1 MRSASPKQ
9 QRHPTGRISEKR
21 NDENDQTVY
30 HHHSAD
36 VAALW
41 GSDVSSPTQAE
52 PLWNY
57 LPFDTWIKASISYLD
72 RCSQSRFWLCY
83 VLVSWAIKC
92 VNSYQVSWTVLTR
105 SKRQLL
111 FVFCFLAARMWNLSS
126 LIRVGARAPCSK
138 SAESTSG
145 PLRKSPC
152 QLLFVLNRT
161 VRSLGSTYK
170 IL

>member
-9 QRHPTGRISEKR
+9 QRHPTGHISEKR
-21 NDENDQTVY
+21 NDANDQTVY
-30 HHHSAD
+30 RHRCAD
-36 VAALW
+36 AAVLR

-83 VLVSWAIKC
+83 APVSWAIKC
-92 VNSYQVSWTVLTR
+92 VNSDQVSRTVLTR
-105 SKRQLL
+105 SKRQRLC
-111 FVFCFLAARMWNLSS
+111 VFCFLAACMWNLSA
-126 LIRVGARAPCSK
+126 LIRAGTRAPCSK
-138 SAESTSG
+138 TAESTSG
-145 PLRKSPC
+145 PPRKSPC